1 MNNYG
6 YCPVAHDTHRYY
18 EEAGRYEMA
27 WERERDMLDNS
38 DIAEALY
45 DSACP
50 AEIADAYVALADAS
64 HVLYLLI
71 ENHGKDM
78 TQSDLTIL
86 RELAAIATCAS
97 IEVEKV
103 ADEIVCQRL
112 EAGE

>member
-1 MNNYG
+1 MADEY
-6 YCPVAHDTHRYY
+6 RYND
-18 EEAGRYEMA
+18 GRYEAA

-45 DSACP
+45 NSACP

-71 ENHGKDM
+71 KNHEKCMLPG
-78 TQSDLTIL
+78 DLAIL
-86 RELAAIATCAS
+86 RKLAAIANCAS
-97 IEVEKV
+97 TEVEKV